1 MPVTIDFSTLDLMDA
16 LDLAILIEIE
26 ALERYRQFASQLG
39 HTHIGDPAS
48 VFAMMVKSEA
58 KHADEL
64 SLRRKALFGD
74 APMRVKKTAL
84 YDVEAPNA
92 GAVRWNMSTLHA
104 FQIALAAEHKAYD
117 FYNQALPYV
126 SNEEVRTLFVEL
138 RDEETEHI
146 ELVERGIAKLPAH
159 AAMELEDQ
167 DA

>member
-1 MPVTIDFSTLDLMDA
+1 MPVAIDFSKLDLMDA

-39 HTHIGDPAS
+39 HTYTGDPAS

-64 SLRRKALFGD
+64 SQRREALFGD

-92 GAVRWNMSTLHA
+92 GVVRWNMSTLHA
-104 FQIALAAEHKAYD
+104 FEIALAAERKAYD
-117 FYNQALPYV
+117 FYDQALPYV
-126 SNEEVRTLFVEL
+126 NNEQVRTLFVEL

-146 ELVERGIAKLPAH
+146 ELVEQGIAKLPAH